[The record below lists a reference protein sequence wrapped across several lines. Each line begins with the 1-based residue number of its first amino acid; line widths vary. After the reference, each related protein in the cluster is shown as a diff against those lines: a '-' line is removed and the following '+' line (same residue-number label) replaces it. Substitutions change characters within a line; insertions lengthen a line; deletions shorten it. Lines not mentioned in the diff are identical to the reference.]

1 MHRLLESLKEHVL
14 LSNPPFATISN
25 INLQPLK
32 KALFDNPFGN
42 CKPHFMMNIAFI
54 TFMVK
59 IYYIYGEPDYY
70 TYG

>member
-1 MHRLLESLKEHVL
+1 MHRWLESLKEYVL
-14 LSNPPFATISN
+14 LYNPPFA
-25 INLQPLK
+25 L
-32 KALFDNPFGN
+32 PFGN
-42 CKPHFMMNIAFI
+42 YKPHFIINIAFI